1 MSISKFDELV
11 EIVTKD
17 YEETTNYLK
26 RNCEFINQL
35 TQKLSDYIGCGKKSF
50 FCYILENNK
59 ASHSLDKVRIQDL
72 ISDDLIKVT
81 KECIF
86 FFPLLIQIKQNSF
99 NNEYCSPS
107 FKKNQLTPPSQVVL
121 ALNIYEEQENLFV
134 VIAPGINRVGE
145 LIEEKF
151 VIDLTIDDPWIEFLE
166 SCFKV
171 IKKTIEGG
179 LKKRIS
185 ESVIDET
192 DNKSKRAFGI
202 SINIS

>member
-17 YEETTNYLK
+17 YEETTKYLK
-26 RNCEFINQL
+26 RNCEFIDQL
-35 TQKLSDYIGCGKKSF
+35 TEKLSNYIGCGMENL
-50 FCYILENNK
+50 FCYIPENNK
-59 ASHSLDKVRIQDL
+59 ASNSLATLPIEEL
-72 ISDDLIKVT
+72 ISNDLIKVVG
-81 KECIF
+81 ECIF
-86 FFPLLIQIKQNSF
+86 FFPLLIQIKQYSF

-107 FKKNQLTPPSQVVL
+107 FKKNQLAPPSQVVL
-121 ALNIYEEQENLFV
+121 LLDIYEEQENLFV
-134 VIAPGINRVGE
+134 VTAPSINQVGG

-151 VIDLTIDDPWIEFLE
+151 VIDLTIDDSWIQLFE

-185 ESVIDET
+185 ESVIDKT
-192 DNKSKRAFGI
+192 DNSSKRALGMSIHI
-202 SINIS
+202 S

>member
-1 MSISKFDELV
+1 MSTSKFNELV

-17 YEETTNYLK
+17 YEETTKYLK

-35 TQKLSDYIGCGKKSF
+35 TQKLSDYIECGMENL

-59 ASHSLDKVRIQDL
+59 ASHSLAKLKIQDL
-72 ISDDLIKVT
+72 IIDDSIKIT

-86 FFPLLIQIKQNSF
+86 VFPLLIQIKQNSF

-121 ALNIYEEQENLFV
+121 ALSIYEDKENSFV
-134 VIAPGINRVGE
+134 VIAPGINQIGE

-151 VIDLTIDDPWIEFLE
+151 LIDLTIDDPWIEFLE

-192 DNKSKRAFGI
+192 DNSSKRAFGI